1 MHYDL
6 WGNSDGYRSGLDGI
20 SHRCYVTSTYEMMGG
35 EPSAMDCERPESKWG
50 RVIGGGVC
58 GWGAVSK
65 CLVGAWEYNKSLIG
79 IKLNK

>member
-1 MHYDL
+1 
-6 WGNSDGYRSGLDGI
+6 
-20 SHRCYVTSTYEMMGG
+20 MMGG